1 MSYEI
6 MYDKKFIKVDNG
18 FIPLV
23 LTGSNNCWSGSK
35 RARNWSLMFSFFDD
49 IVLQEK

>member
-23 LTGSNNCWSGSK
+23 LTGSNNCWGGSK
-35 RARNWSLMFSFFDD
+35 RARLEFN
-49 IVLQEK
+49 V